1 LSGDEYQTEHSLVQQ
16 TPGDVTVANVI
27 NIHEA
32 KTHLSRIVEEVAAGG
47 EVIIAK
53 AGRRVAKLVPLEP
66 VGKPKKLG
74 GLKGRVRVP
83 DDLRIARPL
92 ALPQALPPWQP
103 ASSIGTSNAS
113 QPVMKTKSGRIGRTA

>member
-1 LSGDEYQTEHSLVQQ
+1 MFARLCGARIWSRLEASALSGDEYQTELRLVHR
-16 TPGDVTVANVI
+16 TPGSVTVATVI

-53 AGRRVAKLVPLEP
+53 AGRRVAKLVRLEP
-66 VGKPKKLG
+66 VGRPKKLG

-83 DDLRIARPL
+83 DDFNALLDARML
-92 ALPQALPPWQP
+92 AAFE
-103 ASSIGTSNAS
+103 
-113 QPVMKTKSGRIGRTA
+113 GRS